1 MHLAISLYVGLL
13 YVLPCAITESQ
24 PQREILTYQYS
35 GKNAQQVF
43 PQVDEITIDDLQQLY
58 SEGSLNSYNLVQA
71 YLERIRDV
79 NSMLHA
85 VGEINP
91 DALAIASSLDA
102 ERAAGSVR
110 GPLHGVPILVKDNIA
125 TQDKMNNTSGSYALL
140 GATVSREATVVS
152 KLRDAGAIILG
163 KATMGEW
170 AQCRSRKASSSH
182 GWSAYG
188 GQVYGAY
195 YPQQD
200 PSGSSSGSAVA
211 VSVGL
216 ALGSLA
222 TETSGSIVLPAE
234 RNNVVG
240 IKPTLG
246 LTSRSMVIP
255 ISLRQDTVGP
265 MAKTVKEAAYLLSAI
280 AGMDSHDN
288 WTFVQPHARTPNFAK
303 ACRFSGLKG
312 ARIGVPRNGIDHYID
327 DSTAPMM
334 AAFED
339 ALQLIGNAGA
349 WVVENTDFA
358 AFDPPAFARN
368 SSIVLDTDF
377 ISGLAGYLS
386 QLSYNPNDIHSLH
399 DVARYTK
406 AHPSEE
412 YPDRDTYV
420 WDRQLTRNISSDS
433 AESWEAYQA
442 NLMMAEEQGV
452 IGSLDRYNLDALVMP
467 TFASFHLPAIA
478 GLPVITV
485 PLGFTPPGTMATMNL
500 KRTMVSMGPGIP
512 FGLAF
517 VGRRWSEET
526 LIALAYA
533 FEQRTMTRKQM
544 KPLIAPSFEL
554 GHHLRPT
561 VSKPSPDIMR
571 HVSLLETVVQPATQ
585 PTLTRYSTM
594 QRWARAWLALVDYT
608 A

>member
-1 MHLAISLYVGLL
+1 M
-13 YVLPCAITESQ
+13 T
-24 PQREILTYQYS
+24 
-35 GKNAQQVF
+35 
-43 PQVDEITIDDLQQLY
+43 
-58 SEGSLNSYNLVQA
+58 SYDLVQA
-71 YLERIRDV
+71 YLERTWEV
-79 NSMLHA
+79 NSVLHA

-91 DALAIASSLDA
+91 DALAIARSLDA
-102 ERAAGSVR
+102 ERATGSVR

-152 KLRDAGAIILG
+152 KLRNAGAIILG
-163 KATMGEW
+163 KSSMGEW
-170 AQCRSRKASSSH
+170 AQCRSSKASSSH
-182 GWSAYG
+182 GWSAYS
-188 GQVYGAY
+188 GQVHGAY

-222 TETSGSIVLPAE
+222 TETSGSIVLPGE

-265 MAKTVKEAAYLLSAI
+265 MAKSVKDAAHLLTAI
-280 AGMDSHDN
+280 AGRDNYDN
-288 WTFVQPHARTPNFAK
+288 WTFVQPYSRTPDFAK
-303 ACRFSGLKG
+303 ACSFSGLKG
-312 ARIGVPRNGIDHYID
+312 ARIGVPRNGIHYYVD

-349 WVVENTDFA
+349 SVVDKADFA

-377 ISGLAGYLS
+377 ISGLANYLS
-386 QLSYNPNDIHSLH
+386 QLSRNPNDIHSLS

-420 WDRQLTRNISSDS
+420 WDRQLTRNISSES
-433 AESWEAYQA
+433 AQSWQAYQA
-442 NLMMAEEQGV
+442 NLLMAEEQGV
-452 IGSLDRYNLDALVMP
+452 IGTLDRYNLDALVMP

-485 PLGFTPPGTMATMNL
+485 PLGFTPPGTVATMNL

-526 LIALAYA
+526 LISLAYA
-533 FEQRTMTRKQM
+533 FEQRTMARKHM
-544 KPLIAPSFEL
+544 RPLIAPSFEL
-554 GHHLRPT
+554 SHLPRPT
-561 VSKPSPDIMR
+561 VVKPSSDITQHM
-571 HVSLLETVVQPATQ
+571 SILETMAHPTTR
-585 PTLTRYSTM
+585 PTLSRYSVM
-594 QRWARAWLALVDYT
+594 QRWARAWLALVDFST
-608 A
+608 